1 MRIAGSVLTLI
12 CGIVVLVGV
21 FMTWFSGTSGWDI
34 IDVKMLGAI
43 GFHPVWQHL
52 DFYQP
57 LMVLIAGIAVIVFAL
72 PSFIV
77 SVVTRGGKAAVVTL
91 SALASVASVV
101 ALGGAVWFIIDI
113 LIDVGPFFNMNGL
126 DIIDYGIFISAVAAL
141 VGMICAFVTMSAA
154 ISAKPRP
161 RVARPTPAPAAV
173 PVVAPPPPPPAP
185 VVTMSAAPVV
195 TPPLPPAPV
204 AATPPP
210 PPPPPPPPAPKP
222 AVDKVKAEPAVEK
235 SKKAPAAQKPE
246 GIDESTLP
254 MVQQPWETPEE
265 FRARRKRRTVQF

>member
-43 GFHPVWQHL
+43 GFHPVCQHL

-173 PVVAPPPPPPAP
+173 PVVAPPPPPP
-185 VVTMSAAPVV
+185 
-195 TPPLPPAPV
+195 
-204 AATPPP
+204 
-210 PPPPPPPPAPKP
+210 PPPAPKP